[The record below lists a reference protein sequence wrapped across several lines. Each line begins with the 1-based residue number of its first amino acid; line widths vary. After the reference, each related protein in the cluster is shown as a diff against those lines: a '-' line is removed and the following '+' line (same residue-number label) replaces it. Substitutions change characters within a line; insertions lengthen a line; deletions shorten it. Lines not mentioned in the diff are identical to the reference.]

1 MPTNAPDDGP
11 VDPPEPPDPPPD
23 MLTIAQ
29 VAKRLGLSDETVRRH
44 ARSGT
49 LPFDKIGGTWLM
61 PRERLIRG
69 IRRGFWNHED
79 LSE

>member
-1 MPTNAPDDGP
+1 MPTNAP
-11 VDPPEPPDPPPD
+11 EPPDSDGPPEPPD

-29 VAKRLGLSDETVRRH
+29 VAQRLGLSDETVRRH

-69 IRRGFWNHED
+69 IRRGFWNHDD